1 MASGEKHRERELAFQ
16 ILYGLSFA
24 PAKDAGELGRAFQ
37 LSPHN
42 PRPDSEP
49 SGYAWELIN
58 GVRAHEQ
65 ELDAAVATFSHNWRP
80 ERIGRI
86 EMLLLRLAL
95 YEMFHTHTPA
105 KVVITESRE
114 LADQFGIDQAKS
126 FITGILDAAARTCPR
141 AGKPNQKNRPGDL

>member
-1 MASGEKHRERELAFQ
+1 MAGGKHRERELAFQ
-16 ILYGLSFA
+16 ILYSLSFSPPGNA
-24 PAKDAGELGRAFQ
+24 AEVRQAFQ

-49 SGYAWELIN
+49 SGYAWELVN
-58 GVRAHEQ
+58 GVHAHEK
-65 ELDAAVATFSHNWRP
+65 ELNAAIERFSLNWRP

-95 YEMFHTHTPA
+95 YEMFHTQTPA

-114 LADQFGIDQAKS
+114 LADQFGIDNAKG
-126 FITGILDAAARTCPR
+126 FITGILDAAAKTHQQAEVNHNP
-141 AGKPNQKNRPGDL
+141 KN